1 MQLGSDH
8 STPQGKG
15 PTPQARAQNL
25 IKEFVEF
32 SEKFSAQIP
41 LAIPKGTLKTID
53 YYRDTYFKYLKD
65 SEFKSNICYMLQLIE
80 YQLWQYKLFKPQ
92 YSLESA
98 LFFQL
103 LVTQGIIIEAVVFA
117 LIADPLVV
125 TDTSDRSKG
134 TGNPEH
140 ANLLKIIRRRTFAAH
155 IQQLRTMN
163 IGRHDVAGAAAT
175 DGVSRGILSS
185 DLCTELDT
193 FRNEIRNLVHLQNW
207 EGRLYRQ
214 LPLADYSKHLQD
226 FDRILKNLN
235 AQIQQTH
242 TLEDLLAYY
251 GLDGRRIRGSVK
263 FLNQR
268 SGKGQLEAKGVHD
281 FIPFFAN
288 ELAPGIHLRRG
299 DSVSFS
305 LAATEH
311 GVRARDV
318 EPA

>member
-1 MQLGSDH
+1 MA
-8 STPQGKG
+8 
-15 PTPQARAQNL
+15 TPQARAQSL

-32 SEKFSAQIP
+32 TEKFSAQIP

-125 TDTSDRSKG
+125 TDASDRSKG

-155 IQQLRTMN
+155 IQQLRSM
-163 IGRHDVAGAAAT
+163 
-175 DGVSRGILSS
+175 GILTNE
-185 DLCTELDT
+185 LCTELDT

-214 LPLADYSKHLQD
+214 LPLTDYNKHLQD
-226 FDRILKNLN
+226 FDRILKSLN
-235 AQIQQTH
+235 DQIGQTH
-242 TLEDLLAYY
+242 TMADLLTYY

-288 ELAPGIHLRRG
+288 ELAAGTYLRRG
-299 DSVSFS
+299 DAVSFT
-305 LAATEH
+305 LVATEH

-318 EPA
+318 ELA

>member
-32 SEKFSAQIP
+32 TEKFSAQIP

-155 IQQLRTMN
+155 IQQLRSMN
-163 IGRHDVAGAAAT
+163 I
-175 DGVSRGILSS
+175 VSA

-214 LPLADYSKHLQD
+214 LPLSDYNKHLQD
-226 FDRILKNLN
+226 FDRILKSLN

-242 TLEDLLAYY
+242 TLEDLLNYY

-268 SGKGQLEAKGVHD
+268 SGKGQLDAKAVHD

-288 ELAPGIHLRRG
+288 ELAQGIHLRRG
-299 DSVSFS
+299 DAVSFT

>member
-1 MQLGSDH
+1 MSLQ
-8 STPQGKG
+8 TPH
-15 PTPQARAQNL
+15 ARAQSL

-32 SEKFSAQIP
+32 NEKFSAQIP

-155 IQQLRTMN
+155 IQQLRVMN
-163 IGRHDVAGAAAT
+163 I
-175 DGVSRGILSS
+175 LSAE
-185 DLCTELDT
+185 LCTELDT

-214 LPLADYSKHLQD
+214 LPLSDYNKHLQD
-226 FDRILKNLN
+226 FDRILKSLN

-242 TLEDLLAYY
+242 TLTDLLTYY
-251 GLDGRRIRGSVK
+251 GLDGRRIRGNVK

-268 SGKGQLEAKGVHD
+268 SGKGQLDAKGVHD
-281 FIPFFAN
+281 FIPFFAD
-288 ELAPGIHLRRG
+288 ELAPDTHLRRG
-299 DSVSFS
+299 DTVSFT

>member
-1 MQLGSDH
+1 MA
-8 STPQGKG
+8 
-15 PTPQARAQNL
+15 TPQARAQSL

-32 SEKFSAQIP
+32 TEKFSAQIP

-125 TDTSDRSKG
+125 TDASDRSKG

-155 IQQLRTMN
+155 IQQLRSM
-163 IGRHDVAGAAAT
+163 DLL
-175 DGVSRGILSS
+175 DSE
-185 DLCTELDT
+185 LCTELDT

-214 LPLADYSKHLQD
+214 LPLSDYNKHLQD
-226 FDRILKNLN
+226 FDRILKSLN

-242 TLEDLLAYY
+242 TLQDLLTYY

-288 ELAPGIHLRRG
+288 ELAAGIHLRRG
-299 DSVSFS
+299 DAVSFT

>member
-1 MQLGSDH
+1 MESPHQRG
-8 STPQGKG
+8 
-15 PTPQARAQNL
+15 QNL
-25 IKEFVEF
+25 IREFVEF
-32 SEKFSAQIP
+32 TEKYSAQIP

-53 YYRDTYFKYLKD
+53 HYRDTYFRYLKD

-103 LVTQGIIIEAVVFA
+103 LVTQGIVIEAVVFA

-155 IQQLRTMN
+155 IQQLRAMN
-163 IGRHDVAGAAAT
+163 L
-175 DGVSRGILSS
+175 VSEN
-185 DLCTELDT
+185 LCQDLDT

-214 LPLADYSKHLQD
+214 LPLSDYNKHLQE
-226 FDRILKNLN
+226 FDRLLRSLN
-235 AQIQQTH
+235 AEIAQMH
-242 TLEDLLAYY
+242 SLPDLLAYY
-251 GLDGRRIRGSVK
+251 HLDGRRLRGTLK
-263 FLNQR
+263 YLNTK
-268 SGKGQLEAKGVHD
+268 SGKGQIEARAIHD
-281 FIPFFAN
+281 FIPFIASDM
-288 ELAPGIHLRRG
+288 PTTLRLKRG
-299 DSVSFS
+299 DFVSFV
-305 LAATEH
+305 LVATEH
-311 GVRARDV
+311 GVRAK
-318 EPA
+318 ELQAG

>member
-1 MQLGSDH
+1 MQFGSDQ

-32 SEKFSAQIP
+32 TDKFSAQIP

-125 TDTSDRSKG
+125 TDASDRSKG

-155 IQQLRTMN
+155 IQQLRVMN
-163 IGRHDVAGAAAT
+163 I
-175 DGVSRGILSS
+175 LSAE
-185 DLCTELDT
+185 LCTELDT

-214 LPLADYSKHLQD
+214 LPLSDYNKHLQD
-226 FDRILKNLN
+226 FDRILKSLN

-242 TLEDLLAYY
+242 TLTDLLTYY
-251 GLDGRRIRGSVK
+251 GLDGRRIRGNVK

-268 SGKGQLEAKGVHD
+268 SGKGQLDAKGVHD
-281 FIPFFAN
+281 FIPFFAD
-288 ELAPGIHLRRG
+288 ELAPDTHLRRG
-299 DSVSFS
+299 DTVSFT

>member
-1 MQLGSDH
+1 MHLSSDH

-163 IGRHDVAGAAAT
+163 ILTAE
-175 DGVSRGILSS
+175 
-185 DLCTELDT
+185 LCTELDT
-193 FRNEIRNLVHLQNW
+193 FRNDIRNLVHLQNW

-214 LPLADYSKHLQD
+214 LPLSDYNKHLQD
-226 FDRILKNLN
+226 FDRILKSLN
-235 AQIQQTH
+235 AQIEQTH
-242 TLEDLLAYY
+242 TLADLLTYY

-268 SGKGQLEAKGVHD
+268 SGKGQLDAKGVHD
-281 FIPFFAN
+281 FIPFFAD
-288 ELAPGIHLRRG
+288 ELAPGLHLRRG
-299 DSVSFS
+299 DAVSFT

-318 EPA
+318 ERA

>member
-1 MQLGSDH
+1 MILQS
-8 STPQGKG
+8 
-15 PTPQARAQNL
+15 PQARAQSL

-32 SEKFSAQIP
+32 TEKFSAQIP

-125 TDTSDRSKG
+125 TDASDRSKG

-163 IGRHDVAGAAAT
+163 I
-175 DGVSRGILSS
+175 LSGE
-185 DLCTELDT
+185 LCTELDT

-214 LPLADYSKHLQD
+214 LPLTDYNKHLQD
-226 FDRILKNLN
+226 FDRILKSLN
-235 AQIQQTH
+235 TEIQQTH
-242 TLEDLLAYY
+242 TLADLLAYY
-251 GLDGRRIRGSVK
+251 GLDGRRIRGNVK

-268 SGKGQLEAKGVHD
+268 SGKGQLDAKGVHD
-281 FIPFFAN
+281 FIPFFAH
-288 ELAPGIHLRRG
+288 ELAPGIDLRRG
-299 DSVSFS
+299 DMVSFT

>member
-155 IQQLRTMN
+155 IQQLRAMN
-163 IGRHDVAGAAAT
+163 ILG
-175 DGVSRGILSS
+175 SE
-185 DLCTELDT
+185 LCTELDT

-226 FDRILKNLN
+226 FDRILKSLN

-242 TLEDLLAYY
+242 TLADLLAYY

-299 DSVSFS
+299 DSVTFI

>member
-163 IGRHDVAGAAAT
+163 ILTAE
-175 DGVSRGILSS
+175 
-185 DLCTELDT
+185 LCTELDT
-193 FRNEIRNLVHLQNW
+193 FRNDIRNLVHLQNW

-214 LPLADYSKHLQD
+214 LPLSDYNKHLQD
-226 FDRILKNLN
+226 FDRILKSLN
-235 AQIQQTH
+235 AQIEQTH
-242 TLEDLLAYY
+242 TLADLLTYY

-268 SGKGQLEAKGVHD
+268 SGKGQLDAKGVHD
-281 FIPFFAN
+281 FIPFFAD
-288 ELAPGIHLRRG
+288 ELAPGLHLRRG
-299 DSVSFS
+299 DAVSFT

-318 EPA
+318 ERA

>member
-1 MQLGSDH
+1 M
-8 STPQGKG
+8 
-15 PTPQARAQNL
+15 TPQARAQSL

-32 SEKFSAQIP
+32 TEKFSAQIP

-125 TDTSDRSKG
+125 TDASDRSKG

-155 IQQLRTMN
+155 IQQLRSM
-163 IGRHDVAGAAAT
+163 
-175 DGVSRGILSS
+175 GILTNE
-185 DLCTELDT
+185 LCTELDT

-214 LPLADYSKHLQD
+214 LPLTDYNKHLQD
-226 FDRILKNLN
+226 FDRILKSLN
-235 AQIQQTH
+235 DQIGQTH
-242 TLEDLLAYY
+242 TMADLLTYY

-288 ELAPGIHLRRG
+288 ELAAGTYLRRG
-299 DSVSFS
+299 DAVSFT
-305 LAATEH
+305 LVATEH

-318 EPA
+318 ELA